1 MAAISCAKTGMRLM
15 LVIFFV
21 AAAPSRT
28 AAGPVVL
35 QAVGDIMLAGS
46 GTATFARAGYDYPF
60 AATAREL
67 RRADIVL
74 GNLEAPLTVRGE
86 EFKDKKFRFRASP
99 KAAAALKRAGF
110 SVVTLANN
118 HIMDFGETGL
128 LDTIQRLDREQ
139 VRCAGAGNSLAMA
152 RRPAVVERNGA
163 KVAFLAY
170 SLTQPLEFFAGESS
184 AGTAPGYSR
193 YFREDIIRAES
204 AADYVVVSFH
214 WGGEGLSA
222 PRQYQIEAARRA
234 IDAGADVI
242 IGHHPHVLQ
251 GIERYGRGVIFY
263 SLGNFAFGSMS
274 RHAASSVMARITLH
288 GGVREVEV
296 LPLNVLNAE
305 VRFQPGI
312 MKGARGKKVVAGLNS
327 LSRRWNTEIVAE
339 GGRYLVRPVPAG
351 PRLSAR

>member
-1 MAAISCAKTGMRLM
+1 MTWMSCAKTSMWVLFVM
-15 LVIFFV
+15 FFV
-21 AAAPSRT
+21 AAAPSRSAT
-28 AAGPVVL
+28 GPVVL
-35 QAVGDIMLAGS
+35 HAVGDIMLAGS
-46 GTATFARAGYDYPF
+46 GTATFVRAGYDYPF

-67 RRADIVL
+67 RSADIAL
-74 GNLEAPLTVRGE
+74 GNLEAPLTVRGQ
-86 EFKDKKFRFRASP
+86 EFKDKRFRFRASP
-99 KAAAALKRAGF
+99 KAAAALKKAGF

-128 LDTIQRLDREQ
+128 LDTIRHLDREQ

-170 SLTQPLEFFAGESS
+170 SLTQPLEFFAAESG

-193 YFREDIIRAES
+193 YFREDIVRAKS
-204 AADYVVVSFH
+204 SADYVVVSFH

-305 VRFQPGI
+305 VRFQPAI
-312 MKGARGKKVVAGLNS
+312 MKGARGKKVVADLNA
-327 LSRRWNTEIVAE
+327 LSRQRKTRIVAE
-339 GGRYLVRPVPAG
+339 GGRYLVQPLSGG
-351 PRLSAR
+351 PRQSAR

>member
-1 MAAISCAKTGMRLM
+1 MTAKSCAKSGMRVLFVM
-15 LVIFFV
+15 FFV
-21 AAAPSRT
+21 AAAPFRS
-28 AAGPVVL
+28 AARPVVL
-35 QAVGDIMLAGS
+35 HAVGDIMLAGS
-46 GTATFARAGYDYPF
+46 GTATFARTGYDYAF

-67 RRADIVL
+67 RRADIAL

-86 EFKDKKFRFRASP
+86 EFKGKKFRFRASP
-99 KAAAALKRAGF
+99 KAAAAMKRAGF

-128 LDTIQRLDREQ
+128 LDTIRGLDREHLH
-139 VRCAGAGNSLAMA
+139 CAGAGNNLAMA

-170 SLTQPLEFFAGESS
+170 SLTQPLEFFAGESR

-193 YFREDIIRAES
+193 YFREDIIKARS

-222 PRQYQIEAARRA
+222 PRQYQVEAARSA

-274 RHAASSVMARITLH
+274 RHAASSVMARITLD

-305 VRFQPGI
+305 VRFQPEI
-312 MKGARGKKVVAGLNS
+312 MKGARGKKVVADLNA
-327 LSRRWNTEIVAE
+327 LSRQLMTRIVAE
-339 GGRYLVRPVPAG
+339 GGRYLVQPVSGG
-351 PRLSAR
+351 PWLPSR